1 LSFLSADYADYTN
14 FSKNVLDRIY
24 RIIRIF
30 VVFSFSGRKGKRP
43 PVKPDAIMRDV
54 GALSAIPAYSLKA
67 EKQGI
72 LEFMFR
78 KLLT

>member
-1 LSFLSADYADYTN
+1 LN
-14 FSKNVLDRIY
+14 ICQVLICPFEYINRVHGIPHPYQDGIT
-24 RIIRIF
+24 
-30 VVFSFSGRKGKRP
+30 
-43 PVKPDAIMRDV
+43 
-54 GALSAIPAYSLKA
+54 AIPAYSPKA

>member
-1 LSFLSADYADYTN
+1 LSFYFTGVNETLKQSETLLEKKYLA
-14 FSKNVLDRIY
+14 
-24 RIIRIF
+24 
-30 VVFSFSGRKGKRP
+30 KRP
-43 PVKPDAIMRDV
+43 IEELVEIVAGKLGHKP
-54 GALSAIPAYSLKA
+54 AIPAYSLKA

>member
-1 LSFLSADYADYTN
+1 
-14 FSKNVLDRIY
+14 
-24 RIIRIF
+24 
-30 VVFSFSGRKGKRP
+30 
-43 PVKPDAIMRDV
+43 M
-54 GALSAIPAYSLKA
+54 SAIPAYSLKA